1 MYVKSLVFE
10 NFRNIR
16 SRSITFEKGLN
27 LLCGEN
33 AQGKTNTIEAV
44 SLCALGRSSRS
55 DREKEM
61 IASGKDFCRV
71 CCIFESRYGEGRID
85 VILVRSGKKSIS
97 VNYVPITRLGE
108 LMGYLNCVWF
118 SPDELK
124 LVKEGPQERRRFL
137 DVDLCQTD
145 KAYYYALVRYNKILS
160 QRNNLLKSG
169 SGSLEMDTMLEIW
182 DSQLAAEGVKL
193 VTKRRAFVNKLA
205 PEAEKTHLRLTD
217 GKEAVSVRYVSQI
230 EGETREEMTQSFRE
244 LLKKSRE
251 KDITLK
257 YTAVGAQRDD
267 IRMEIGGIDVRA
279 FGSQGQQR
287 TSALSLKLA
296 EVSVF
301 EEMTGDKPV
310 LLLDDVLS
318 ELDKGRQKR
327 LLAMGG
333 ETQTI
338 ITTTYLNEVNLPS
351 EYSVYNVK
359 EGRYYE
365 R

>member
-1 MYVKSLVFE
+1 M
-10 NFRNIR
+10 
-16 SRSITFEKGLN
+16 
-27 LLCGEN
+27 
-33 AQGKTNTIEAV
+33 
-44 SLCALGRSSRS
+44 
-55 DREKEM
+55 
-61 IASGKDFCRV
+61 
-71 CCIFESRYGEGRID
+71 
-85 VILVRSGKKSIS
+85 
-97 VNYVPITRLGE
+97 
-108 LMGYLNCVWF
+108 
-118 SPDELK
+118 
-124 LVKEGPQERRRFL
+124 
-137 DVDLCQTD
+137 
-145 KAYYYALVRYNKILS
+145 
-160 QRNNLLKSG
+160 
-169 SGSLEMDTMLEIW
+169 
-182 DSQLAAEGVKL
+182 
-193 VTKRRAFVNKLA
+193 
-205 PEAEKTHLRLTD
+205 
-217 GKEAVSVRYVSQI
+217 RYVSQI

-244 LLKKSRE
+244 LLKSSRE

-257 YTAVGAQRDD
+257 YTSVGAQRDD